1 MSPAADF
8 PDTRWSQILQ
18 LRNPGAPGYAERL
31 ETLLRRY
38 WNPAYHYL
46 RAVRTLKAEDAEDL
60 TQQFFAMLLSRG
72 SLETLTPD
80 RGSFRGFLKT
90 ALRRWAVSAERKEAA
105 RAPKDGARLFRFEDA
120 EAQWKRVEDRNLPPE
135 EAFDREWVRGL
146 LDDGLAR
153 LEAELKAEGKS
164 LPFEIFRQYC
174 LDVQEPVSYDE
185 LARRHGVSA
194 DEVRSALRAV
204 RQRGREILRA
214 MLQDQLPPGES
225 IDDELRFILSR

>member
-1 MSPAADF
+1 VTPAAEF

-18 LRNPGAPGYAERL
+18 LRDPAGPGYAERL
-31 ETLLRRY
+31 ESLLRRY

-46 RAVRTLKAEDAEDL
+46 RAIRTLKVEDAEDL

-72 SLETLTPD
+72 SLETLSPD

-105 RAPKDGARLFRFEDA
+105 RAPRDGARLFRFEEA
-120 EAQWKRVEDRNLPPE
+120 EAQWKRVQERNLQPE

-146 LDDGLAR
+146 LDDALAR
-153 LEAELKAEGKS
+153 LEQDLKAEGKA
-164 LPFEIFRQYC
+164 LPFEIFREYC
-174 LDVQEPVSYDE
+174 LDVREPVSYDE
-185 LARRHGVSA
+185 LARRHAVTA
-194 DEVRSALRAV
+194 DEVRSALRTV